1 MNLKILRRDSGWG
14 PHANFTAYQ
23 FWSTF
28 TSPSFSANTGSID
41 LGTFRRG
48 NATKLWF
55 ITAGEGETNGALKS
69 VELREFGTNA
79 LILDL
84 PASTVLGVN
93 TGEANR
99 YYGMDITAAGADQDL
114 YVRFVDNDASTWF
127 GVAIQ
132 SFFLEV

>member
-1 MNLKILRRDSGWG
+1 MNLKILRRDAGWG
-14 PHANFTAYQ
+14 PHVGAVYA
-23 FWSTF
+23 FWSTNI
-28 TSPSFSANTGSID
+28 SPGWVGNTGTID

-48 NATKLWF
+48 DATKLWF
-55 ITAGEGETNGALKS
+55 LPVGNGGINGLLKG

-84 PASTVLGVN
+84 PASTILGVD
-93 TGEANR
+93 TSDANR

-114 YVRFVDNDASTWF
+114 YVRFFDNDPATWF
-127 GVAIQ
+127 GVAIN